1 MYCTVQ
7 FFFLQTRDRES
18 NTIRAYRLLYLSV
31 SGPSFL
37 PYIISFIFPLLHF
50 FLLHS
55 FSSFV
60 SSLSLANISPSF
72 IFFTYSILCPFF
84 VDFIFPPPCIFSF
97 PFFLHSYNL
106 LLFSFLF
113 SSILH
118 FLAPFIFISLL
129 FLPFP
134 SHFLL
139 RMTA

>member
-1 MYCTVQ
+1 
-7 FFFLQTRDRES
+7 
-18 NTIRAYRLLYLSV
+18 
-31 SGPSFL
+31 
-37 PYIISFIFPLLHF
+37 
-50 FLLHS
+50 
-55 FSSFV
+55 
-60 SSLSLANISPSF
+60 
-72 IFFTYSILCPFF
+72 
-84 VDFIFPPPCIFSF
+84 
-97 PFFLHSYNL
+97 